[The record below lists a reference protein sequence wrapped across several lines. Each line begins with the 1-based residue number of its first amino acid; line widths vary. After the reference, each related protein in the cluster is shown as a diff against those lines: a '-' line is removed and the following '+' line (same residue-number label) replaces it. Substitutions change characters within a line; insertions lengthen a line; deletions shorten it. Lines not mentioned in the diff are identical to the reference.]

1 MTLEQ
6 KLPPRRTESQ
16 FENDLRLSIQDI
28 PKSKGENL
36 VQFLPLVLDR
46 LLYLMVRPPI
56 LGGQQGKKFVDT
68 CILYIFVSPIS
79 TQSCNIKLDIIEDI
93 QSRCLSVL
101 YHCML

>member
-56 LGGQQGKKFVDT
+56 LGGQQGNKPDDT
-68 CILYIFVSPIS
+68 YLLYIFVSPIS
-79 TQSCNIKLDIIEDI
+79 THVISSLIL
-93 QSRCLSVL
+93 
-101 YHCML
+101 